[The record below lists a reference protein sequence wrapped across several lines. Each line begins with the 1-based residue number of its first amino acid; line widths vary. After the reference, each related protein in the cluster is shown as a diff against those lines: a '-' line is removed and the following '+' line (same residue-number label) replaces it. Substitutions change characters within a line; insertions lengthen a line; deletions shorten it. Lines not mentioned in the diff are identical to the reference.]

1 MSITT
6 NCMTVN
12 LHIGVWSGHRL
23 DKVATQN
30 LLEDANAEEDA
41 ATVNKH
47 LLDRQVR
54 KPVTNAINNLRA
66 HVYNNTLPWKDSG
79 DRLLTRK
86 RYMGFIQ
93 RYQELERV
101 FYDAVEQ
108 LLTKDYLAVRD
119 RAEFRMGAMFD
130 PSDYPPVEL
139 LRPKFYARLVIDA
152 VTDAGDF
159 RVAMDQDQLN
169 AIRSDI
175 TSAMQQRITTAV
187 EDLWGR
193 LSKTLQHFADRME
206 PDARF
211 KETTLT
217 NLVEIAELIPDLNF
231 TADPELDRIAAEIR
245 QATLGVTAK
254 DLREKPDVRAAV
266 SADAKRIMEDMA
278 GFMKAFGATS

>member
-1 MSITT
+1 MSITS

-47 LLDRQVR
+47 LLDKKVR
-54 KPVTNAINNLRA
+54 APITTAIINLRA
-66 HVYNNTLPWKDSG
+66 HVYNSTMPWKDNG

-86 RYMGFIQ
+86 RYMPFIE
-93 RYQELERV
+93 RYEQLERE
-101 FYDAVEQ
+101 FYDAVEH
-108 LLTKDYLAVRD
+108 LLTKDYLSVRE

-130 PSDYPPVEL
+130 PSDYPPIEL

-152 VTDAGDF
+152 VTEAGDF
-159 RVAMDQDQLN
+159 RVDQDQLT
-169 AIRSDI
+169 AIRNDI
-175 TSAMQQRITTAV
+175 TSSMQSRITGAV
-187 EDLWGR
+187 GDLWGR
-193 LSKTLQHFADRME
+193 LSKSLQHFADRME

-217 NLVEIAELIPDLNF
+217 NLIEIAELIPDLNF
-231 TADPELDRIAAEIR
+231 TADPALDRIAAEIR
-245 QATLGVTAK
+245 QVTLGVTAK
-254 DLREKPDVRAAV
+254 DLRQNPDVRASV
-266 SADAKRIMEDMA
+266 SAEAKRIIEDMS
-278 GFMKAFGATS
+278 GFMKAFGATP